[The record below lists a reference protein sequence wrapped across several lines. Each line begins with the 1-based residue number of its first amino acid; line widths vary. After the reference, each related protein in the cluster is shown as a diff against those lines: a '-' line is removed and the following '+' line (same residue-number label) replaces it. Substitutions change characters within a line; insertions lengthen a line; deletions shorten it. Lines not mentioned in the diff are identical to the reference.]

1 MNRALAAPGF
11 LLAFSNLTF
20 WDRRAILCALWI
32 LIEGSLMS
40 KDAAI
45 NTPLDDAVRQSHPA
59 GLYTLF
65 FTELW
70 ERMSYYGMRALL
82 VLFMVAAV
90 EEGGLGFTEKNAA
103 AIYGIYSAAVYL
115 LALPGGWIAD
125 RLLGQQNAVWYGG
138 IIIAAGHFAMA
149 LPLFAPVSDQA
160 AFFTGLVLIVV
171 GTGLLKPNI
180 STIVGELYPEGGA
193 RQDAGF
199 TIFYMGINLG
209 AFAGP
214 LISGWLG
221 ENIDWH
227 YGFGAAGVG
236 MVIGLIQYRIMR
248 PKLGE
253 AGLYP
258 HAAGLSPAAVRMS
271 WAGIGAF
278 CVLLTVLLV
287 LGLTETVHYPAVAL
301 AHGTKYFI
309 ITIAAIFFG
318 YVLFFGGLDADEK
331 KRVLVIAALFV
342 GAAMFWAGFEQAG
355 TSLNLFAERYT
366 ERVMGSF
373 TIPAS
378 WFQSLN
384 PFFIVTLAPLFAWAW
399 VQLARRHL
407 EPSTPFKFALGFFLL
422 AGGFLVMVFAAKL
435 VSSGEKALPF
445 WLILTYLLHTTGE
458 LCLSPVG
465 LSSVTKLSPRRYTSQ
480 MMGTWFMG
488 SALGSVMAGLI
499 AGDFDEHNVQQMPD
513 LFMSIVTTSVG
524 MGIVFVVLTPALK
537 RWSRGCE

>member
-1 MNRALAAPGF
+1 
-11 LLAFSNLTF
+11 
-20 WDRRAILCALWI
+20 
-32 LIEGSLMS
+32 MS

-45 NTPLDDAVRQSHPA
+45 NAPLDEAVKQSHPA

-90 EEGGLGFTEKNAA
+90 DQGGLGFSEKEAT

-115 LALPGGWIAD
+115 LALPGGWLAD

-149 LPLFAPVSDQA
+149 MPLFSPVSDMA
-160 AFFTGLVLIVV
+160 AFFTGLVLIVI

-248 PKLGE
+248 PRLGD
-253 AGLYP
+253 AGLRP
-258 HAAGLSPAAVRMS
+258 HTEGMSARARRLS
-271 WAGIGAF
+271 WAGIVLF
-278 CVLLTVLLV
+278 CVLVAVLLV
-287 LGLTETVHYPAVAL
+287 LGLTGAVHYPAVAL

-318 YVLFFGGLDADEK
+318 YVLFFGGLTTDEK

-366 ERVMGSF
+366 ERVFGDF

-384 PFFIVTLAPLFAWAW
+384 PFFIITLAPVFAWGW

-407 EPSTPFKFALGFFLL
+407 EPSTPFKFALSFFLL
-422 AGGFLVMVFAAKL
+422 AAGFLVMVLAAKL
-435 VSSGEKALPF
+435 VAGGEKALPF

-465 LSSVTKLSPRRYTSQ
+465 LSSVTKLSPKRYTSQ

-499 AGDFDEHNVQQMPD
+499 AGDFDEGNVLEMPD
-513 LFMSIVTTSVG
+513 LFMSIVITSVG
-524 MGIVFVVLTPALK
+524 MGIVFAVLTPTLK
-537 RWSRGCE
+537 RWSKGCE

>member
-1 MNRALAAPGF
+1 
-11 LLAFSNLTF
+11 
-20 WDRRAILCALWI
+20 
-32 LIEGSLMS
+32 MS

-45 NTPLDDAVRQSHPA
+45 QTPLNEAVEQGHPP

-82 VLFMVAAV
+82 ILFMVAAV
-90 EEGGLGFTEKNAA
+90 DQGGLGFAEKDAA
-103 AIYGIYSAAVYL
+103 AIYGLYTAAVYL

-138 IIIAAGHFAMA
+138 IIIAAGHFTMA
-149 LPLFAPVSDQA
+149 LPLFAPVSDLT
-160 AFFTGLVLIVV
+160 AFFTGLVFIVI

-180 STIVGELYPEGGA
+180 SAIVGELYPDGGA

-236 MVIGLIQYRIMR
+236 MFFGVIQYRLMR
-248 PKLGE
+248 NKLGQ
-253 AGLYP
+253 AGLKP
-258 HAAGLSPAAVRMS
+258 HHEGMSAKALKVSWFALGVFMLLALALLVAGLNG
-271 WAGIGAF
+271 W
-278 CVLLTVLLV
+278 
-287 LGLTETVHYPAVAL
+287 VHFPAVEL

-309 ITIAAIFFG
+309 ITVAAIFFA
-318 YVLFFGGLDADEK
+318 YVLFLGKLTADER

-355 TSLNLFAERYT
+355 SSLNLFAERYT
-366 ERVMGSF
+366 DRVMGSF

-384 PFFIVTLAPLFAWAW
+384 PFFIITLAPVFAWAW
-399 VQLARRHL
+399 VQLARKHL

-422 AGGFLVMVFAAKL
+422 AGGFFVMVFAAKA
-435 VSSGEKALPF
+435 VTAGEKALPF

-465 LSSVTKLSPRRYTSQ
+465 LSSVTKLAPKRYTSQ

-488 SALGSVMAGLI
+488 AALGNVIAGLI

-524 MGIVFVVLTPALK
+524 MGILFVVLTPVLK
-537 RWSRGCE
+537 RWSKGCE

>member
-1 MNRALAAPGF
+1 
-11 LLAFSNLTF
+11 
-20 WDRRAILCALWI
+20 
-32 LIEGSLMS
+32 MS

-45 NTPLDDAVRQSHPA
+45 TTPLDDALEQRHPP
-59 GLYTLF
+59 GLRTLF

-82 VLFMVAAV
+82 ILFMVAAV
-90 EEGGLGFTEKNAA
+90 EDGGLGFDEKNAA

-138 IIIAAGHFAMA
+138 IIIALGHFTMA
-149 LPLFAPVSDQA
+149 LPMFTPVTDLT
-160 AFFTGLVLIVV
+160 AFFSGLVLIVI

-180 STIVGELYPEGGA
+180 STIVGELYPNGGA

-227 YGFGAAGVG
+227 YGFAAAGVG
-236 MVIGLIQYRIMR
+236 MVIGLIQYRLSR
-248 PKLGE
+248 HKLGE

-258 HAAGLSPAAVRMS
+258 HHGGMSEAAIRLSWIGLLFFVAVVALLLALGLSGR
-271 WAGIGAF
+271 
-278 CVLLTVLLV
+278 
-287 LGLTETVHYPAVAL
+287 VHFPAVEL

-309 ITIAAIFFG
+309 ITVAAIFFG
-318 YVLFFGGLDADEK
+318 YVLFFGGLDRDEK
-331 KRVLVIAALFV
+331 RRVLVIAALFV

-366 ERVMGSF
+366 ERVFGSF
-373 TIPAS
+373 TLPAS

-384 PFFIVTLAPLFAWAW
+384 PLFIITLAPVFAWGW

-407 EPSTPFKFALGFFLL
+407 EPSTPLKFALGFFLL
-422 AGGFLVMVFAAKL
+422 AAGFLVMVLAAKL
-435 VSSGEKALPF
+435 VAGGEKALPF

-465 LSSVTKLSPRRYTSQ
+465 LSSVTKLAPRRYTSQ

-488 SALGSVMAGLI
+488 AALGNVVAGLI
-499 AGDFDEHNVQQMPD
+499 AGDFDEGNLAQMPD
-513 LFMSIVTTSVG
+513 LFMSIVLTTAG
-524 MGIVFVVLTPALK
+524 MGIVFVVLTPVLK
-537 RWSRGCE
+537 RWSRGQE